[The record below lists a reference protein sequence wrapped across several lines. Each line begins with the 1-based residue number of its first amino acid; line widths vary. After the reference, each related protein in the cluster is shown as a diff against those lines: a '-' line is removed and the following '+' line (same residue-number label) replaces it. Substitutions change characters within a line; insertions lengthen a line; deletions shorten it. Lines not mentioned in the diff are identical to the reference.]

1 MLENEQTTIKFRSIP
16 LNLDEQVS
24 QEPVKIKILKR
35 ENEGTGEE
43 GVEHESRLR
52 KLEKFRLRRIDVIPL
67 LLCNELPLIL

>member
-1 MLENEQTTIKFRSIP
+1 M
-16 LNLDEQVS
+16 S